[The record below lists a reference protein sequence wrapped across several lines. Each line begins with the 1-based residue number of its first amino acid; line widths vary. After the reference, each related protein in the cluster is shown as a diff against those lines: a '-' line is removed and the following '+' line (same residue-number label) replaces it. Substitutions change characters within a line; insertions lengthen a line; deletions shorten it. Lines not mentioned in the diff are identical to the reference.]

1 MIELLLWVQVC
12 EPYNPCKD
20 NTHACHKHAECVYL
34 GLTSEILYKCV
45 CAVGFAGD
53 GFLCGEDSDLDG
65 WPNNRLTCKQNA
77 TYHCQKVNKQTN
89 NPINYQFD

>member
-1 MIELLLWVQVC
+1 MNHSVFSLLWPQVC

-20 NTHACHKHAECVYL
+20 NTHTCHKYADCVYL
-34 GLTSEILYKCV
+34 GLASEVLFKCV

-65 WPNNRLTCKQNA
+65 WPNKRLPCKQNA
-77 TYHCQKVNKQTN
+77 TYHCQKVRERKK
-89 NPINYQFD
+89 IFI

>member
-1 MIELLLWVQVC
+1 MNSFHFELQSLLRLQVC

-20 NTHACHKHAECVYL
+20 NTHTCHKYAHCVYL
-34 GLTSEILYKCV
+34 GLASEVLFKCV

-53 GFLCGEDSDLDG
+53 GFLCGDDSDLDG

-77 TYHCQKVNKQTN
+77 TYHCEKV
-89 NPINYQFD
+89 

>member
-1 MIELLLWVQVC
+1 MLLLKVC

-20 NTHACHKHAECVYL
+20 KTHNCHKYAKCVYL
-34 GLTSEILYKCV
+34 GLASEVLFRCV

-65 WPNNRLTCKQNA
+65 WPNNGLPCKRNA
-77 TYHCQKVNKQTN
+77 TYHCQKVEGYKTELNC
-89 NPINYQFD
+89 FG